1 MQIGPRCVA
10 QFHYTLTDDAG
21 TVIDSSRG
29 GDPLTYLH
37 GGGNIVPGLEKMMEG
52 KVKGDAFKADV
63 SPEEGYGPRIEA
75 LLQTAPR
82 SMFPPDMEPAVGMQF
97 QAESNMGPVMVTVE
111 YQIDPADAAAFAAV
125 MRQTRRARL
134 GQGALSWGLFKDTS
148 APGRYI
154 EYFVDESWLE
164 HQRRLERFSVVD
176 AGLRAPRTAFHKGS
190 TPPLVRRYVAEAL
203 RRTNHWPW

>member
-1 MQIGPRCVA
+1 MKIAARTVA

-52 KVKGDAFKADV
+52 KGKGDAFKADV

-97 QAESNMGPVMVTVE
+97 QAESNMGPVLVTVV
-111 YQIDPADAAAFAAV
+111 AV
-125 MRQTRRARL
+125 EGETVTLDGNHALAGQTL
-134 GQGALSWGLFKDTS
+134 HFDVEVTS
-148 APGRYI
+148 
-154 EYFVDESWLE
+154 
-164 HQRRLERFSVVD
+164 
-176 AGLRAPRTAFHKGS
+176 
-190 TPPLVRRYVAEAL
+190 VREATTEEVL
-203 RRTNHWPW
+203 HGHVHGEGGHHH

>member
-63 SPEEGYGPRIEA
+63 SPEEGYSPRIEA

-97 QAESNMGPVMVTVE
+97 QAESNMGPVLVTVV
-111 YQIDPADAAAFAAV
+111 AV
-125 MRQTRRARL
+125 EGETVTLDGNHALAGQTL
-134 GQGALSWGLFKDTS
+134 HFDVEVTS
-148 APGRYI
+148 
-154 EYFVDESWLE
+154 
-164 HQRRLERFSVVD
+164 
-176 AGLRAPRTAFHKGS
+176 
-190 TPPLVRRYVAEAL
+190 VREATVEEVL
-203 RRTNHWPW
+203 HGHVHGEGGHHH